1 MRDLVAA
8 EDRAVEPVPR
18 RTALGIVGTVAGLA
32 QGALPTEAA
41 EDGAA
46 YTEGPEGLLF
56 SDDKVGT
63 GLEPIEGDVVTC
75 NYEGSLVAT
84 GTRFDSAKFFTFG
97 VGTGEVI
104 RAWDLAL
111 VGGDSMPPM
120 AVGGTRRIRV
130 PAALAYGSRGAG
142 CRPDP
147 SGGKTCVIPPEA
159 DLDFT
164 ISLVKIK

>member
-1 MRDLVAA
+1 MPCCEVHYLWFAFVCSLTWSQPPRWWQWFCVPTASSSCPPMSLGVMPVPRAPALFRDLVAA

-84 GTRFDSAKFFTFG
+84 GTRYRVSGPAG
-97 VGTGEVI
+97 
-104 RAWDLAL
+104 RA
-111 VGGDSMPPM
+111 
-120 AVGGTRRIRV
+120 
-130 PAALAYGSRGAG
+130 RGA
-142 CRPDP
+142 RDP
-147 SGGKTCVIPPEA
+147 FLLGFET
-159 DLDFT
+159 
-164 ISLVKIK
+164 